1 MFRYVYLRRSKWGI
15 EGAALC
21 DFRRKGKKMKIK
33 QSDINP
39 FQNSDTNKRYYTYD
53 YYLKKTFGGKCMKIP
68 LDAGFTCPNIDG
80 RCSVGG
86 CIYCSPRGSGDFA
99 ADSLIPV
106 AEQFEITKSQ
116 LSSKWKTDKYIP
128 YFQAH
133 TNTYAP
139 LAVIREK
146 VESVMCKEGVVALN
160 IATRADCLED
170 DTVAYLASLADRTVL
185 TVELGLQT
193 VHDSTAFLI
202 NRGHTYADFLA
213 GYEKLRRASD
223 KIGIC
228 VHIIFGLPGESRE
241 MMIETVKRVAALRP
255 EQVKIHLL
263 HVIRNTKLADIY
275 NEPKNTPLEMEDYV
289 DTVAEALTY
298 LPPDTVVGRLT
309 GDGMQSELLA
319 PDWSRKKTIVIN
331 NIDKK
336 MFSENLWQGKNFDPS
351 TKET

>member
-1 MFRYVYLRRSKWGI
+1 
-15 EGAALC
+15 
-21 DFRRKGKKMKIK
+21 MKIK

-39 FQNSDTNKRYYTYD
+39 FPHSDSNKRYYTYD
-53 YYLKKTFGGKCMKIP
+53 YYLRRTFGGKCMKIP

-99 ADSLIPV
+99 ADAILPV
-106 AEQFEITKSQ
+106 AEQFEIIKSQ
-116 LSSKWKTDKYIP
+116 LSGKWKTDKYIP

-133 TNTYAP
+133 TNTYGP
-139 LAVIREK
+139 LSVIREK
-146 VESVMCKEGVVALN
+146 VESVMEKEGVVGLN

-170 DTVAYLASLADRTVL
+170 DVVEYLASLSERTIL

-193 VHDSTAFLI
+193 VHDSTAMLI
-202 NRGHTYADFLA
+202 NRGHTYSDFLA

-223 KIGIC
+223 KINIC
-228 VHIIFGLPGESRE
+228 IHLIFGLPEESRE
-241 MMIETVKRVAALRP
+241 MMLESVREVARLRP

-263 HVIRNTKLADIY
+263 HVIRNTRLAEIY
-275 NEPKNTPLEMEDYV
+275 EAGDYEPLSMEEYV
-289 DTVAEALTY
+289 SVVAEALTL
-298 LPPDTVVGRLT
+298 LPPETVIGRLT
-309 GDGMQSELLA
+309 GDGMQSELLS

-336 MFSENLWQGKNFDPS
+336 MFSEDLWQGKFFA
-351 TKET
+351 E

>member
-1 MFRYVYLRRSKWGI
+1 MADKSKFENI
-15 EGAALC
+15 TTT
-21 DFRRKGKKMKIK
+21 KGKRKMKIK

-39 FQNSDTNKRYYTYD
+39 FKHSDSNKRYYTYD
-53 YYLKKTFGGKCMKIP
+53 YYLRKTFGGKCMKIP

-99 ADSLIPV
+99 ADAILPV
-106 AEQFEITKSQ
+106 AEQFEIIKEQ
-116 LSSKWKTDKYIP
+116 LSHKWKTDKYIP

-139 LAVIREK
+139 LEVIREK
-146 VESVMCKEGVVALN
+146 VESVICKEGVVGLN

-170 DTVAYLASLADRTVL
+170 DVVEYLASLAERTVL
-185 TVELGLQT
+185 TIELGLQT
-193 VHDSTAFLI
+193 SHDSTAMLI
-202 NRGHTYADFLA
+202 NRGHTYADFVE

-223 KIGIC
+223 KINIC
-228 VHIIFGLPGESRE
+228 VHLIFGLPEESRE
-241 MMIETVKRVAALRP
+241 MMIETVKSVARLNP
-255 EQVKIHLL
+255 QQVKIHLL
-263 HVIRNTKLADIY
+263 HVIRGTRLAEIY
-275 NEPKNTPLEMEDYV
+275 NAGNYTPLSMEEYV
-289 DTVAEALTY
+289 DVVAEALTY

-309 GDGMQSELLA
+309 GDGMQSELLS

-336 MFSENLWQGKNFDPS
+336 MFSDNIYQGCAYIGNMPN
-351 TKET
+351 E

>member
-1 MFRYVYLRRSKWGI
+1 
-15 EGAALC
+15 
-21 DFRRKGKKMKIK
+21 MKPT
-33 QSDINP
+33 QVSTNP
-39 FQNSDTNKRYYTYD
+39 YKNSDTNKRYYTYD

-99 ADSLIPV
+99 ADSVLPV
-106 AEQFEITKSQ
+106 TEQFEITKKQ

-139 LAVIREK
+139 LEAIKEK
-146 VESVMCKEGVVALN
+146 IEPVMCLDGVVGVN

-170 DTVAYLASLADRTVL
+170 DVVEYLSSLSERTVL

-193 VHDSTAFLI
+193 VHDETAFRI
-202 NRGHTYADFLA
+202 NRGHTFDDFLE
-213 GYEKLRRASD
+213 GYGKLRNANP
-223 KIGIC
+223 KINIC
-228 VHIIFGLPGESRE
+228 VHLIFGLPDENEDMMLESVR
-241 MMIETVKRVAALRP
+241 RVAALEP
-255 EQVKIHLL
+255 NQVKFHLL
-263 HVIRNTKLADIY
+263 HVLRGTVLGDMY
-275 NEPKNTPLEMEDYV
+275 NEGKYIPMDEEEYV
-289 DTVAEALTY
+289 DVVTKALCL

-319 PDWSRKKTIVIN
+319 PDWSRRKTAVIN
-331 NIDKK
+331 GIDKR
-336 MFSENLWQGKNFDPS
+336 MFSENIWQGKLYA
-351 TKET
+351 E

>member
-1 MFRYVYLRRSKWGI
+1 
-15 EGAALC
+15 
-21 DFRRKGKKMKIK
+21 MKIK

-39 FQNSDTNKRYYTYD
+39 FKNSDSNKRYYTYD

-80 RCSVGG
+80 KCSVGG

-99 ADSLIPV
+99 ADSVIPV
-106 AEQFEITKSQ
+106 SEQFEITKSQ

-139 LAVIREK
+139 LSVIREK
-146 VESVMCKEGVVALN
+146 VESVICKEGVVGLN

-170 DTVAYLASLADRTVL
+170 DVVEYLASLAERTVL

-202 NRGHTYADFLA
+202 NRGHSFADFLT

-228 VHIIFGLPGESRE
+228 VHLIFGLPEEDRE
-241 MMIETVKRVAALRP
+241 MMLESVKQVALLKP

-263 HVIRNTKLADIY
+263 HVIKDTKLAHIY
-275 NEPKNTPLEMEDYV
+275 NEGNYTPLSMEDYV
-289 DTVAEALTY
+289 EIVCEALTL

-319 PDWSRKKTIVIN
+319 PDWSRKKTVVIN
-331 NIDKK
+331 NIDKM
-336 MFSENLWQGKNFDPS
+336 MFANDLWQGKCFF
-351 TKET
+351 E